1 MRKLPPTPRALLTP
15 DLFKHFTEA
24 RSEYHARFKRE
35 LLLADKTGKLLW
47 GKPYRATG
55 DTEKERCKWRALA
68 ISEALRWGQPCMIA
82 CTGDYMIWAVPVMFN
97 NRILGGL
104 VVRPC
109 LIRAD
114 EDNARAVSEL
124 LAEACEQLLDVAE
137 THNLTNASLLRLNRT
152 AAFVEREKAEAI
164 HESKQGNYSYLSEFY
179 HLEEPSL
186 LHAIQQ
192 GDRSRARAIINRIL
206 LRIYRHQP
214 ARLNVVKSFATE
226 LIVMMSRTAV
236 DAGADSTRI
245 MSLNSGHFSS
255 LASIDD
261 EEELSLWMKETLE
274 KLMDEIHSRQR
285 LRRQVHLSR
294 IVGYIE
300 SHLAENISRDDVAG
314 YCGLSPGHFSH
325 LVSEETGRTFRELLA
340 RHRVRRACQLLS
352 RTGRSLAE
360 IALDSG
366 FADQS
371 YFTKLFRKW
380 TGQNPLQYRKAL
392 ASSASATPPL
402 ADRPR
407 GPKRN

>member
-1 MRKLPPTPRALLTP
+1 MRTSPPKRYASLTP
-15 DLFKHFTEA
+15 DLFKQFTEA
-24 RSEYHARFKRE
+24 RSEYHSRFKRE
-35 LLLADKTGKLLW
+35 LLLVDKNGKLLW
-47 GKPYRATG
+47 GKPYRVTG

-68 ISEALRWGQPCMIA
+68 ISEALRWGQPSMIA
-82 CTGDYMIWAVPVMFN
+82 CSGDYMIWAVPVMYN

-104 VVRPC
+104 VARPC
-109 LIRAD
+109 AIRAD
-114 EDNARAVSEL
+114 EENARAVSEIL
-124 LAEACEQLLDVAE
+124 SEACDQLLDIAE
-137 THNLTNASLLRLNRT
+137 KHNLTNAAFLRLNRT

-164 HESKQGNYSYLSEFY
+164 HESKKGDYSDLREVY

-192 GDRSRARAIINRIL
+192 GDRNRARAIINRLL

-214 ARLNVVKSFATE
+214 MRLNFVKSFAME

-245 MSLNSGHFSS
+245 MGMNSGHFSS
-255 LASIDD
+255 LANIDD
-261 EEELSLWMKETLE
+261 EEELSLWMKETLG
-274 KLMDEIHSRQR
+274 KLMDEIQSRQR
-285 LRRQVHLSR
+285 QRRQVHLSHV
-294 IVGYIE
+294 VGYIE
-300 SHLAENISRDDVAG
+300 SHLAENISRDDVAKH
-314 YCGLSPGHFSH
+314 CGLSPGHFSH

-360 IALDSG
+360 IALDCG

-380 TGQNPLQYRKAL
+380 TGQNPLQYRKTL
-392 ASSASATPPL
+392 ASSASAKPSFSL
-402 ADRPR
+402 
-407 GPKRN
+407 